1 MQKIQVGFLV
11 SYDYMLLKNSIPLI
25 YANADTIYLAI
36 DINNKTWNG
45 EDIIIDKEFFTWLKD
60 IDIDCKIVIY
70 KDNFCVPN
78 LSTMACE
85 IRERKML
92 ANRMGVGNWIIQLDA
107 DEYFINFKKF
117 VNYLK
122 TKNKYLVNPEKHKI
136 QIHPFHVTL
145 YKKVKKGYLFVNQAT
160 PTVVATNFPDYRV
173 GRKTHG
179 RVIYRNALILHEC
192 LSRDRKS
199 LITKLTNW
207 GHNKDIDLK
216 TFMSKWDS
224 VNENNYKNMTGFFFM
239 KPSVW
244 KHLDFING
252 ENFAEVFDNFKNE
265 KENVMYRSKFFIF
278 KKNLGQ
284 FFKFY
289 FKR

>member
-1 MQKIQVGFLV
+1 MYKIQVGFLV
-11 SYDYMLLKNSIPLI
+11 SYDYLLLKKSIPLI
-25 YANADTIYLAI
+25 YDEADTIFLAI
-36 DINNKTWNG
+36 DINGKTWNG
-45 EDIIIDKEFFTWLKD
+45 NRINIDSAFFDWINE
-60 IDIDCKIVIY
+60 IDTNNKIKIY
-70 KDNFCVPN
+70 KDNFFIPSLN
-78 LSTMACE
+78 TMECE

-92 ANRMGVGNWIIQLDA
+92 ANQMGVGNWIIQLDA

-122 TKNKYLVNPEKHKI
+122 QKNKLLISPEKNKI

-145 YKKVKKGYLFVNQAT
+145 YKKVENGYLYVNKAT

-179 RVIYRNALILHEC
+179 KVIYKNALILHEC
-192 LSRDRKS
+192 LSRERED
-199 LITKLTNW
+199 LILKLKNW
-207 GHNKDIDLK
+207 GHNQDINLK
-216 TFMSKWDS
+216 AFMAKWDA
-224 VNENNYKNMTGFFFM
+224 VNESNYNKMSGFFFL
-239 KPSVW
+239 KPSIW
-244 KHLDFING
+244 KHLDFIKSRDF
-252 ENFAEVFDNFKNE
+252 EELFSNFKLE
-265 KENVMYRSKFFIF
+265 KEKKMYKSKFFIM